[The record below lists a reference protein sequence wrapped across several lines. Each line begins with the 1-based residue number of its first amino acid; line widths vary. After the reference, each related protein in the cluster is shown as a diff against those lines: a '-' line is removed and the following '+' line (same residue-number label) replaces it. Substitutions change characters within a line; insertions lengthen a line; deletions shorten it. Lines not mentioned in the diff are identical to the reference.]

1 MAEDV
6 TSNPNHLPDPR
17 LLRVLITG
25 GAGFIGS
32 HLSDLLLE
40 QGHVVTIVDNF
51 STGRRENPRIVGS
64 TDARRARYRVVE
76 GNASE
81 IVPSLDARDFD
92 CVYHLAAAVGVRLVV
107 EKPIHTIET
116 NITEASAVLRFA
128 AARSLPILV
137 ASTSEVYGKGVRA
150 PFGEDDDLVFGPPTV
165 SRWSYGLSKA
175 IDEHLALAS
184 GARDGLPV
192 TVARLFN
199 TVGPRQRGRFG
210 MVLPRFVDA
219 ALAGEPLEVH
229 GSGRQVRCFCDV
241 RDVVGGLRRM
251 IDSPACRGRVLNV
264 GSDRPV
270 TIDDLAAAV
279 LRVTGATGG
288 IRRVPHSE
296 VFGSAF
302 EDLAIRVP
310 DVSAIRAAIGFEP
323 AIPLDTTIADVAASL
338 AGIAG
343 GRP

>member
-1 MAEDV
+1 MD
-6 TSNPNHLPDPR
+6 
-17 LLRVLITG
+17 
-25 GAGFIGS
+25 
-32 HLSDLLLE
+32 DL
-40 QGHVVTIVDNF
+40 
-51 STGRRENPRIVGS
+51 STGLAANLDRALASGRVEFIEGTVSAVLPALAGRR
-64 TDARRARYRVVE
+64 
-76 GNASE
+76 
-81 IVPSLDARDFD
+81 FD
-92 CVYHLAAAVGVRLVV
+92 GVFHLAAAVGVRLVV
-107 EKPIHTIET
+107 EDPAAAAET
-116 NITEASAVLRFA
+116 NIRETMAALDFARRTGSPFLLAS
-128 AARSLPILV
+128 S
-137 ASTSEVYGKGVRA
+137 SEVYGKGVRA
-150 PFGEDDDLVFGPPTV
+150 PFREEDDLVFGPPTV

-229 GSGRQVRCFCDV
+229 GSGRQVRRFCDV
-241 RDVVGGLRRM
+241 RDVVGALRRM

-296 VFGSAF
+296 VFGTSF
-302 EDLAIRVP
+302 EDLSIRVP

-323 AIPLDTTIADVAASL
+323 AIPLDTTIADVAASR

>member
-1 MAEDV
+1 VNAGPAGGAWLV
-6 TSNPNHLPDPR
+6 
-17 LLRVLITG
+17 TG

-32 HLSDLLLE
+32 HLCEALAARGSAVVAVDDL
-40 QGHVVTIVDNF
+40 
-51 STGRRENPRIVGS
+51 STGLAANLDRALASGRVEFIEGTVSAVLPALAGRR
-64 TDARRARYRVVE
+64 
-76 GNASE
+76 
-81 IVPSLDARDFD
+81 FD
-92 CVYHLAAAVGVRLVV
+92 GVFHLAAAVGVRLVV
-107 EKPIHTIET
+107 EDPAAAAET
-116 NITEASAVLRFA
+116 NIRETMAALDFARRTGSPFLLAS
-128 AARSLPILV
+128 S
-137 ASTSEVYGKGVRA
+137 SEVYGKGVRA
-150 PFGEDDDLVFGPPTV
+150 PFREEDDLVFGPPTV

-241 RDVVGGLRRM
+241 RDVVGALRRM

-296 VFGSAF
+296 VFGTAF

-310 DVSAIRAAIGFEP
+310 DVSAIRTAIGFEP
-323 AIPLDTTIADVAASL
+323 AIPLDTTIADVAASR